1 MESQQIENDKK
12 KLVLTPEMAG
22 DRDVVA
28 KYQYEFVR
36 DNVLV
41 TLKGS
46 TAIKIT
52 SPNLRSTEE
61 EGAKQPHY
69 FFSVAERGE
78 NGQLTYPHKKLL
90 NINKDFVPE
99 EEWIYGR

>member
-1 MESQQIENDKK
+1 MENHEIKK
-12 KLVLTPEMAG
+12 TDEKLVLTPEMAG

-28 KYQYEFVR
+28 KYQYEFVN
-36 DNVLV
+36 DNVPV

-52 SPNLRSTEE
+52 SPNLRSTEK

-69 FFSVAERGE
+69 FFSVAERSEDGH
-78 NGQLTYPHKKLL
+78 LTYPHKKLL